1 MLINFN
7 STTRK
12 LIPISKQKNKISAFL
27 YLILHPLKAVNILF
41 DQYKTDTNYK
51 LIFNGQIVYLEHYLN
66 DIYDNTQRRIY
77 IQDTANA
84 VYNYININEAITIYP
99 NPNNG
104 TFSLSVELPYYQNI
118 EYTIFDAVG
127 KQISNNK
134 VEHILQQN
142 FSVNLNNQAKGVYYL
157 RINTDL
163 GQVTKQISIIK

>member
-66 DIYDNTQRRIY
+66 DIYDSTQRRIY

-84 VYNYININEAITIYP
+84 VYNYIYNQAELLPTLMVYNANENVPVYLINNNEA
-99 NPNNG
+99 
-104 TFSLSVELPYYQNI
+104 VE
-118 EYTIFDAVG
+118 
-127 KQISNNK
+127 QID
-134 VEHILQQN
+134 
-142 FSVNLNNQAKGVYYL
+142 F
-157 RINTDL
+157 
-163 GQVTKQISIIK
+163 IIKVPSSITYNQKVMRSQVDYYKSAGKKYKIETF